1 MNENQLDLFANFQ
14 RNDNESFIYL
24 IDNGNEE
31 INNKTFLQKKRS
43 SSFGFLNES
52 FEEDSYQYP
61 NNNLFINVNNIKSL
75 VPEENGENPFNQI
88 IKSNNNNKLELIINK
103 FLSEEIKTKEA
114 SNNKSIEKN
123 SLNNIINVEQIIPE
137 IKRNNRDDNDRV
149 KIKLVVSKSYVELF
163 NKNVKDENL
172 KIKNFD
178 FNKFK
183 KILISNDSLLGET
196 KWKYIILNNYN
207 GNKIIINNLIKNIF
221 DKNEKESIK
230 LLEMTFQ
237 EYLEIFK
244 KNNLELFLENERKS
258 QIKKYEQKKYKEVI
272 DKEISRD
279 NIENLKNIKN
289 YVIFGVKNKN
299 IKKALEFDNIEE
311 NTIKNF
317 KERNYKISK
326 EKKFISFINLKYGE
340 INFELTSN
348 EKNDIDDYI
357 KHLRDL
363 VENFNTWFKDKSSRK
378 SRKKMFRVIFH

>member
-1 MNENQLDLFANFQ
+1 
-14 RNDNESFIYL
+14 
-24 IDNGNEE
+24 
-31 INNKTFLQKKRS
+31 
-43 SSFGFLNES
+43 
-52 FEEDSYQYP
+52 
-61 NNNLFINVNNIKSL
+61 
-75 VPEENGENPFNQI
+75 
-88 IKSNNNNKLELIINK
+88 
-103 FLSEEIKTKEA
+103 
-114 SNNKSIEKN
+114 
-123 SLNNIINVEQIIPE
+123 
-137 IKRNNRDDNDRV
+137 
-149 KIKLVVSKSYVELF
+149 
-163 NKNVKDENL
+163 
-172 KIKNFD
+172 
-178 FNKFK
+178 
-183 KILISNDSLLGET
+183 
-196 KWKYIILNNYN
+196 
-207 GNKIIINNLIKNIF
+207 
-221 DKNEKESIK
+221 
-230 LLEMTFQ
+230 MTFQ

-378 SRKKMFRVIFH
+378 SRKKMFRVIFQ

>member
-24 IDNGNEE
+24 TDNGNEE

-88 IKSNNNNKLELIINK
+88 IKSNNNNKPELNK

-123 SLNNIINVEQIIPE
+123 CLNNIINDEQIIPE

>member
-88 IKSNNNNKLELIINK
+88 IKSNNNNNKPEINK

>member
-88 IKSNNNNKLELIINK
+88 IKSNNNNKPELNK

-123 SLNNIINVEQIIPE
+123 SLNNIINDEQIIPE

-183 KILISNDSLLGET
+183 KILISNDSSLGET

-207 GNKIIINNLIKNIF
+207 GNKTIINNLIKNIF

>member
-14 RNDNESFIYL
+14 INDNESFIYL

-88 IKSNNNNKLELIINK
+88 IKSNNNNKPELNK

-183 KILISNDSLLGET
+183 KILISNDSSLGET

-207 GNKIIINNLIKNIF
+207 GNKTIINNLIKNIF

>member
-14 RNDNESFIYL
+14 INDNESFIYL

-88 IKSNNNNKLELIINK
+88 IKSNNNNKPELNK

-163 NKNVKDENL
+163 NKNVKYENL

-183 KILISNDSLLGET
+183 KILISNDSSLGET
-196 KWKYIILNNYN
+196 K
-207 GNKIIINNLIKNIF
+207 
-221 DKNEKESIK
+221 
-230 LLEMTFQ
+230 
-237 EYLEIFK
+237 
-244 KNNLELFLENERKS
+244 
-258 QIKKYEQKKYKEVI
+258 
-272 DKEISRD
+272 
-279 NIENLKNIKN
+279 
-289 YVIFGVKNKN
+289 
-299 IKKALEFDNIEE
+299 
-311 NTIKNF
+311 
-317 KERNYKISK
+317 
-326 EKKFISFINLKYGE
+326 
-340 INFELTSN
+340 
-348 EKNDIDDYI
+348 
-357 KHLRDL
+357 
-363 VENFNTWFKDKSSRK
+363 
-378 SRKKMFRVIFH
+378 

>member
-88 IKSNNNNKLELIINK
+88 IKSNNNNKPELNK

-123 SLNNIINVEQIIPE
+123 SLNNIINDEQIIHE

-163 NKNVKDENL
+163 NKNVKDEKL

>member
-14 RNDNESFIYL
+14 INDNESFIYL

-88 IKSNNNNKLELIINK
+88 IKSNNNNKPELNK

-123 SLNNIINVEQIIPE
+123 SLNNIINDEQIIHE